1 MDRVP
6 LIDENATAEIA
17 ALSREIRGARGGQLH
32 VFYRA
37 LLHSPDLAAAWFEF
51 NSVVRF
57 RTTLDDRTRELAIMR
72 VAALTGCE
80 YVWKVHEAQY
90 AAPAGLTPPEIA
102 ALREGS
108 ASAAF
113 NARERALLSY
123 VEAMTTDVAVPDGVF
138 AEIKRQ
144 LDDRT
149 IVEVSVLAGAYNMQT
164 RVLRAL
170 GIEDWKA

>member
-6 LIDENATAEIA
+6 LIDENATPEIA
-17 ALSREIRGARGGQLH
+17 ELSRKIRGARGGQLH

-37 LLHSPDLAAAWFEF
+37 LLHSPELAAGWFEF
-51 NSVVRF
+51 NNAVRF
-57 RTTLDDRTRELAIMR
+57 QSGLDARTRELVIMR

-90 AAPAGLTPPEIA
+90 ALPAGLTPPQVA

-108 ASAAF
+108 RSTAF
-113 NARERALLSY
+113 GARERALLAY
-123 VEAMTTDVAVPDGVF
+123 VEAMTRDVAVPDGVF
-138 AEIKRQ
+138 AEMKRHF
-144 LDDRT
+144 DDRT
-149 IVEVSVLAGAYNMQT
+149 IVEITVLVGAYNMQT

-170 GIEDWKA
+170 GIESWKP